1 MIQAWFG
8 IVALFR
14 GLFLSLPSVAV
25 PNRPNVQLVL
35 LHTVMLLSLVSWTD
49 AGPGSLS
56 TWIKLDPPPRL
67 GGIALVA
74 NMHYLKG

>member
-1 MIQAWFG
+1 M
-8 IVALFR
+8 
-14 GLFLSLPSVAV
+14 
-25 PNRPNVQLVL
+25 QLVL

-49 AGPGSLS
+49 AGLGSLS

-74 NMHYLKG
+74 NYALLEGLTPIISQLINRVSL

>member
-1 MIQAWFG
+1 M
-8 IVALFR
+8 
-14 GLFLSLPSVAV
+14 
-25 PNRPNVQLVL
+25 QLVL

-49 AGPGSLS
+49 AGLGSLS